1 MLHEIIWIDFLSGKL
16 QYVIQNGYIIE
27 IIENR
32 TCQVKIGHFLRSKLT
47 QSIERERGGG
57 ERIESTS
64 SKRNKGTIES
74 GLKIEEGSS
83 MGTLGT
89 SSSSSV

>member
-1 MLHEIIWIDFLSGKL
+1 MVDFLSGKL

-47 QSIERERGGG
+47 QSIERERERERGG